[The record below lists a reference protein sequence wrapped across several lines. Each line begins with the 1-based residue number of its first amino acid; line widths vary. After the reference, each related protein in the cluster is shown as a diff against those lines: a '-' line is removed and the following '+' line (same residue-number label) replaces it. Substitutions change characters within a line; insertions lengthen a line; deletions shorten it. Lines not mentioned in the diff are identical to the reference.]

1 MADEIKQEQT
11 PVKTEE
17 TKPEVKQQAPVAEA
31 APIVKQDKK
40 VEAPA
45 KAEDK
50 KDLKPANKV
59 FNQKHDLKKPLRSSL
74 GDNVEERIR
83 VKRISKTT
91 KGGRHMRFSALVIV
105 GDRQG
110 RVGYGI
116 GKANE
121 TPNAIRKAIK
131 NARKALTRVNVTKD
145 GSVYHEIIGRKGA
158 SRVLIK
164 PAKKGTGIIAGSVIR
179 DILELAG
186 YKDIYTKN
194 LGSNSPLNMVT
205 AVANGLK
212 KQLLP
217 NQVLKA
223 RDKFI
228 DKKQDKKASTKVEDK
243 KITKEV
249 EAKKEVK

>member
-1 MADEIKQEQT
+1 MADEIKQEQ
-11 PVKTEE
+11 KA
-17 TKPEVKQQAPVAEA
+17 EV
-31 APIVKQDKK
+31 K

-45 KAEDK
+45 PQPKVEAKPEAKTEAK
-50 KDLKPANKV
+50 KETKPTTKQ
-59 FNQKHDLKKPLRSSL
+59 FNSKRDMKKPRRSSL
-74 GDNVEERIR
+74 GDNFEERIR
-83 VKRISKTT
+83 IKRISKTT

-110 RVGYGI
+110 RVGFGI

-131 NARKALTRVNVTKD
+131 NARKALTRVNVTRD
-145 GSVYHEIIGRKGA
+145 GTVYHEIIGRKGA

-205 AVANGLK
+205 AVLNGLK

-223 RDKFI
+223 RDKFVAP
-228 DKKQDKKASTKVEDK
+228 KKEDK
-243 KITKEV
+243 KFDKKPDPAKAAVKPTTVKK
-249 EAKKEVK
+249 EAK

>member
-1 MADEIKQEQT
+1 MADEIKQET
-11 PVKTEE
+11 VAEAT
-17 TKPEVKQQAPVAEA
+17 PEVKKEETPVE
-31 APIVKQDKK
+31 VKEQPATPVETKK
-40 VEAPA
+40 EDTA
-45 KAEDK
+45 KAEVK
-50 KDLKPANKV
+50 KPANKQ
-59 FNQKHDLKKPLRSSL
+59 FNQKRDMKKPRRSSL
-74 GDNVEERIR
+74 GDNFEERIR
-83 VKRISKTT
+83 IKRISKTT

-110 RVGYGI
+110 RVGFGI

-121 TPNAIRKAIK
+121 TPNAIKKAIK
-131 NARKALTRVNVTKD
+131 NARKALVRVNITKD
-145 GSVYHEIIGRKGA
+145 GSIYHEIVGRKGA

-205 AVANGLK
+205 AVVNGLK

-223 RDKFI
+223 RDKFV
-228 DKKQDKKASTKVEDK
+228 DKKQQKPNPTHVENKKP
-243 KITKEV
+243 

>member
-1 MADEIKQEQT
+1 MADEIKQEI
-11 PVKTEE
+11 KTESVPAAQPKVEEKPAE
-17 TKPEVKQQAPVAEA
+17 TKKPVNKQ
-31 APIVKQDKK
+31 
-40 VEAPA
+40 
-45 KAEDK
+45 
-50 KDLKPANKV
+50 
-59 FNQKHDLKKPLRSSL
+59 FNQKRDMKKPRRSSL
-74 GDNVEERIR
+74 GDNFEERIR
-83 VKRISKTT
+83 IKRISKTT

-110 RVGYGI
+110 RVGFGI

-145 GSVYHEIIGRKGA
+145 GSLYHEIIGRKGA

-205 AVANGLK
+205 AVLNGLK

-217 NQVLKA
+217 NHVLKA
-223 RDKFI
+223 RDKFV
-228 DKKQDKKASTKVEDK
+228 DKKVEKKPQATKVE
-243 KITKEV
+243 V
-249 EAKKEVK
+249 KKEVK